1 MANTIDLIKNI
12 IVRIEMNKRSRKNRK
27 IEAQLISEL
36 HKKFYSILVQEE
48 DEIFF
53 EDFEKLIAS
62 QLTEPYISSNFFPQ
76 SISNYA
82 EFRNICGFSGDFKY
96 EIRWLI
102 ACILYQK
109 DVIEEFVC
117 QREIYDNLILHN
129 KYEEALDI
137 INTFET
143 KHGVSYWSTECRFF
157 VYSKLGRSVKE
168 LVESA
173 PQNVFGSVLN
183 FYELKNRESVTS
195 DEYYYIAVKEII
207 NAKKHLVGAEQAIE
221 FFDYSI
227 AGNAYIAE
235 PEKIM
240 YTIGVIQECSLVDRY
255 LFVTNICNELMNQ
268 PKENYLY
275 QCMQSYI
282 GFLRDINDDH
292 LTAIRFVFDTEEHR
306 KKEYALKSRL
316 DNAKCKFIVGELQEA
331 RNEAVDLLRLFPNN
345 IQAMSLLVETNILI
359 DDDVKQ
365 FEETNLGML
374 LELLGFVYKL
384 SAQRDDAMESISKLA
399 LTCSLSTWSK
409 GILSDIMSR
418 CYQHTEFEYGH
429 HKILCNLQHLDI
441 ETILCCLDREE
452 CVRYI
457 DEQLDISDEY
467 VRFRK
472 ELLCENYSDASK
484 ICGIQ
489 QIRDYMFVCDKN
501 TTIEEKIG
509 HLHSIDGTNS
519 SIDILSTKIFL
530 ASVELE
536 KDSEVVL
543 SIVANLVIDNIYTSL
558 FIPWTKIITFIND
571 GPTELRQ
578 NICTPILYYI
588 FAYYIERD
596 KKDDL
601 GIVCS
606 DFFDLEDIQRPSQM
620 KMFADKY
627 EKKMLVYFLKN
638 VCTVKIMDDSV
649 YVFENTQERDQERVE
664 ICNVLT
670 FLDPDNEK
678 EYENEIR
685 ELTQKLMINKELKI
699 IDESRIH
706 VNVEGIKE
714 QLINA
719 EGSASR
725 FDNNLKNDFQRYM
738 FYQDERVQQWLRIL
752 EGEESPRF
760 KETNETSIRLF
771 KELIQKIRNAFVSS
785 GEYGLNGY
793 LSLNVRHNTLD
804 DELRSPLHRAMLYA
818 KKDSAN
824 KTYILPECWRQFLN
838 SSDERV
844 LIEAFGAFHLMT
856 ENILSKL
863 KNEYIQICT
872 EAKNERGIFD
882 YYLTDADYAD
892 VSMYVDNCI
901 TFEDFFDKVIM
912 YLWKRTEY
920 NLEMIKH
927 VIRTEIEQDYM
938 NAFNSM
944 RNAISVLSN
953 KTVAREIYQKISE
966 AETDMQNVLEHIC
979 HWFQRSNE
987 SKHNDFDLQFAFD
1000 LGFKTIENMH
1010 PEARFRA
1017 EKLEETVSDK
1027 IPGHFLK
1034 SFDGIFYN
1042 LFDNIYKKASAQGN
1056 IVHIRYALKNVAG
1069 KIRIYIENDFDCQKD
1084 ISEDVRRVEEAK
1096 EIYET
1101 KKYAEKA
1108 KSEGGTGIPK
1118 ICKII
1123 RYDLGLHPYLDFGY
1137 IQGENKFYME
1147 IKF

>member
-1 MANTIDLIKNI
+1 MANTIDLIKKI
-12 IVRIEMNKRSRKNRK
+12 IVRIEMNKQSRRNRK
-27 IEAQLISEL
+27 LERQLISEL
-36 HKKFYSILVQEE
+36 REKFHSIFVQE
-48 DEIFF
+48 DDNIFF
-53 EDFEKLIAS
+53 EEFAKLIES
-62 QLTEPYISSNFFPQ
+62 QLTEPFISSNFFPQ
-76 SISNYA
+76 SINNYA

-102 ACILYQK
+102 SCILYRK

-129 KYEEALDI
+129 KYEEALNVID
-137 INTFET
+137 TFEN

-157 VYSKLGRSVKE
+157 VYSKLGKNVKG
-168 LVESA
+168 LVENA

-195 DEYYYIAVKEII
+195 DEYYYIAEKEIV
-207 NAKKHLVGAEQAIE
+207 NAKKHIVGAEQAIE
-221 FFDYSI
+221 FFDYAI

-255 LFVTNICNELMNQ
+255 LFVKNICDELMNQ
-268 PKENYLY
+268 SQDNYLF
-275 QCMQSYI
+275 QCMKSYI
-282 GFLRDINDDH
+282 GFLNDVNDDH

-306 KKEYALKSRL
+306 KNNYSLKSRL
-316 DNAKCKFIVGELQEA
+316 DNAKSKFIVGELQDA
-331 RNEAVDLLRLFPNN
+331 RNESIDLLRLFPNN
-345 IQAMSLLVETNILI
+345 IQAMSLLVEANILI
-359 DDDVKQ
+359 DDGAKQ
-365 FEETNLGML
+365 FGETNLGML
-374 LELLGFVYKL
+374 LELLEYVYKL
-384 SAQRDDAMESISKLA
+384 SAERDDAMENISKLA

-418 CYQHTEFEYGH
+418 CYQNTEFEYGH

-452 CVRYI
+452 CVRFI
-457 DEQLDISDEY
+457 DEQLDSNDEY
-467 VRFRK
+467 VKFRK
-472 ELLCENYSDASK
+472 ELLCGNYSNASK

-489 QIRDYMFVCDKN
+489 QIRDYLLVCDKR
-501 TTIEEKIG
+501 TSIEEKIG
-509 HLHSIDGTNS
+509 HLNSIDGKNS

-530 ASVELE
+530 SSVELE
-536 KDSEVVL
+536 NFSEVVFN
-543 SIVANLVIDNIYTSL
+543 IIANLVIDNIYTSL
-558 FIPWTKIITFIND
+558 FIPWKKIITFIND
-571 GPTELRQ
+571 GPTELRK

-606 DFFDLEDIQRPSQM
+606 DFFDLEGIQRPSQM
-620 KMFADKY
+620 KKFVDKY
-627 EKKMLVYFLKN
+627 DKKMLVYFLKN
-638 VCTVKIMDDSV
+638 VCTAKIMDDSV

-670 FLDPDNEK
+670 FLDSGNEK

-714 QLINA
+714 QLTNA

-738 FYQDERVQQWLRIL
+738 FYQDERVQQMIRIL
-752 EGEESPRF
+752 EGEQSHRF

-793 LSLNVRHNTLD
+793 LSLNIRHNTLD

-818 KKDSAN
+818 KKDNTN
-824 KTYILPECWRQFLN
+824 KTYILPECWRKFLD
-838 SSDERV
+838 SHDEKV
-844 LIEAFGAFHLMT
+844 LIEAFGTFHSMT
-856 ENILSKL
+856 ENIISKL
-863 KNEYIQICT
+863 KNEYIQIRT
-872 EAKNERGIFD
+872 ESKNEKGIFD
-882 YYLTDADYAD
+882 YYLSDADYAKL
-892 VSMYVDNCI
+892 SIYLDN
-901 TFEDFFDKVIM
+901 TTSFEDFFDKVIM
-912 YLWKRTEY
+912 YLWERTEY
-920 NLEMIKH
+920 NLQNIKY
-927 VIRTEIEQDYM
+927 IIKTEIEQDYI
-938 NAFNSM
+938 NAFNYM
-944 RNAISVLSN
+944 RNEIAVLNN
-953 KTVAREIYQKISE
+953 KTIAREIHQKISE
-966 AETDMQNVLEHIC
+966 AETYMQNMLEHIC

-1010 PEARFRA
+1010 PEAKFKA
-1017 EKLEETVSDK
+1017 EKLDETVSDK

-1042 LFDNIYKKASAQGN
+1042 LFDNIYKKALAQGN

-1101 KKYAEKA
+1101 EKYAEKA

-1123 RYDLGLHPYLDFGY
+1123 RYDLGLHPYLDFAY
-1137 IQGENKFYME
+1137 VQEENKFYME